1 VQDDAISVSLG
12 LEGFTV
18 LGTIESD
25 DRVDV
30 LVELRV
36 AAGVCPRCA
45 GVSTYVHDRT
55 DVRIRDIAVHGK
67 PTYLLWRKRRLR
79 CEGSECERA
88 TFSEEHPEIPRRG
101 RTTRR
106 FRRHLARRARRSA
119 VSHVAS
125 EEHASWWL
133 VWRSVIEAPTRR
145 SSRQR
150 AGSFPERRGA
160 RSSFALRRSFGGTGG
175 SWPGSGRSRTGAA
188 ADRPPILG
196 PGVWSFASPE
206 RTRGGG
212 TSGSKESS
220 SAWGSGSRRQPS
232 PRSSGRTAS
241 GPLPDEGR
249 RGGSSSASK
258 RGESS
263 RLTSSLWRRSG

>member
-1 VQDDAISVSLG
+1 MQDDAISVSLG

-45 GVSTYVHDRT
+45 GVSTYVQ
-55 DVRIRDIAVHGK
+55 
-67 PTYLLWRKRRLR
+67 
-79 CEGSECERA
+79 RA